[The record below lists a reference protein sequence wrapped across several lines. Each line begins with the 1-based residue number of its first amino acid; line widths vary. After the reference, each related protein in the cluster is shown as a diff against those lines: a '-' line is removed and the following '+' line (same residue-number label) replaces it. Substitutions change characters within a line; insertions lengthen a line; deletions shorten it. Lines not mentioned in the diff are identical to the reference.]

1 MDSKM
6 NYNLMDPIEVYALV
20 CKGKL
25 KKFPNNYLD
34 KEVIKVISR
43 HVILDIDNFT
53 KEDICKKINRAYLSK
68 NCMGG
73 FVKKFN
79 QDVLEYI
86 NYCFPEFNIK
96 GWELT
101 KVAPKFWEDK
111 QNQKEF
117 MLYLF
122 NELNINPESKEDLR
136 RLTAR
141 DIIKYGGSNA
151 LKKVDSYFEL
161 IKTVTNDRFKEW
173 EVTKI
178 KVWNKDKA
186 ILAVKWLVEERL
198 NVGTSGAC
206 NLSVRD
212 FSENNLD
219 GMLQKVFK
227 HSILEALNATYGNIY
242 YRDGIRNIKLRKN

>member
-1 MDSKM
+1 MKVKV
-6 NYNLMDPIEVYALV
+6 NYNMMDPIEVYLLV

-25 KKFPNNYLD
+25 KKFPDNYLD
-34 KEVIKVISR
+34 KETIKKISR

-53 KEDICKKINRAYLSK
+53 RDEICKKVNRTYLSK

-79 QDVLEYI
+79 QDILSYI

-111 QNQKEF
+111 KNQKEF
-117 MLYLF
+117 MIYLF
-122 NELNINPESKEDLR
+122 NKLNIDSTSKEDIR

-141 DIIKYGGSNA
+141 EIIKHGGSNA

-161 IKTVTNDRFKEW
+161 IQLVTKDSFKEW

-178 KVWNKDKA
+178 KVWNYEKA
-186 ILAVKWLVEERL
+186 VLAVRWLVEDKL
-198 NVGTSGAC
+198 KLDKVGAC
-206 NLSVRD
+206 NLTVKD
-212 FSENNLD
+212 FAKNNLD
-219 GMLQKVFK
+219 GMLQNVFN
-227 HSILEALNATYGNIY
+227 HSILKALNAAYEDIY
-242 YRDGIRNIKLRKN
+242 YRDGIRCIKLKK